1 MAEKLS
7 TEERTAAL
15 QVLQMSGWAH
25 DADRD
30 ALKKAFKFKDFITA
44 WAWMTAVA
52 MVAEKMN
59 HHPEWSNVYSKV
71 EVTLTTHDVDGLTQL
86 DLDLARKMDAIAR
99 G

>member
-25 DADRD
+25 DAGRD
-30 ALKKAFKFKDFITA
+30 AIAKTFKFKDFITA
-44 WAWMTAVA
+44 WAWMSAVA

-59 HHPEWSNVYSKV
+59 HHPEWSNVYGKV
-71 EVTLTTHDVDGLTQL
+71 TVILTTHDVDGLT
-86 DLDLARKMDAIAR
+86 DLDARLAAKMDALAKD
-99 G
+99 